1 MGAFWVRFNA
11 GGRKAKA
18 LRAFNTV
25 VYSLGLG
32 IPFILSAV
40 LLQNLKSVFGIIKR
54 NYRIIN
60 LVSGLFL
67 VLVGILMATGLMG
80 RFLALLSF

>member
-1 MGAFWVRFNA
+1 MWFRWVGRPVWVHFGFGFNA
-11 GGRKAKA
+11 GGPEGQSFKGV
-18 LRAFNTV
+18 LMLLC
-25 VYSLGLG
+25 YSLGLG

-60 LVSGLFL
+60 LVFGPVSGL
-67 VLVGILMATGLMG
+67 
-80 RFLALLSF
+80 LLEF